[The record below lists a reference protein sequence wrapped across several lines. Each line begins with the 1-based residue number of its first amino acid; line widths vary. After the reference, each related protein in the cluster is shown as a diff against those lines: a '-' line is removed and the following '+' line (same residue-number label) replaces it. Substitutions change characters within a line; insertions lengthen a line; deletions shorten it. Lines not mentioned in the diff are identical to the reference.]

1 MIRSIAHD
9 QPQKNFKY
17 LWLDFRWR
25 DTPSNL
31 AFGDHVRLKGRGV
44 EDSAMKKVLLGGLLL
59 TAIMCSG
66 SATAAATS
74 TDGTYTG
81 TLTCDPLPTTTRL
94 RVKLSM
100 AVEQGR
106 VSYEREI
113 LQQGKNTGRFER
125 GTGTVS
131 ETGDVA
137 VKGWGATPSMK
148 FDAEYK
154 GRITGDRIQLEG
166 TQQWQDAGSVHTRSC
181 QIDLSR

>member
-1 MIRSIAHD
+1 
-9 QPQKNFKY
+9 
-17 LWLDFRWR
+17 
-25 DTPSNL
+25 
-31 AFGDHVRLKGRGV
+31 
-44 EDSAMKKVLLGGLLL
+44 
-59 TAIMCSG
+59 
-66 SATAAATS
+66 
-74 TDGTYTG
+74 
-81 TLTCDPLPTTTRL
+81 
-94 RVKLSM
+94 M

-113 LQQGKNTGRFER
+113 LQQGKKTGRFER

-181 QIDLSR
+181 QIELSR

>member
-1 MIRSIAHD
+1 
-9 QPQKNFKY
+9 
-17 LWLDFRWR
+17 
-25 DTPSNL
+25 
-31 AFGDHVRLKGRGV
+31 
-44 EDSAMKKVLLGGLLL
+44 
-59 TAIMCSG
+59 
-66 SATAAATS
+66 
-74 TDGTYTG
+74 
-81 TLTCDPLPTTTRL
+81 
-94 RVKLSM
+94 M

-113 LQQGKNTGRFER
+113 LQQGKKTGRFER

-166 TQQWQDAGSVHTRSC
+166 TQQWLDAGSVYTRSC
-181 QIDLSR
+181 QIELLR